1 MRFAIGEFA
10 HETNTFCP
18 GLTEVEAFQRRHW
31 ETGAEILAN
40 QRGVRTDT
48 GGMIA
53 AAERLGI
60 EIVPTFAT
68 STEPSAT
75 ISRRAYETIRDTLF
89 AAIRAAGQLDAICL
103 GLHGAGSAE
112 GIDDVEGTIL
122 AELREAVGREIPI
135 VVTLDLHGNT
145 TPAMLEHATA
155 LLYCHEYPHVD
166 VYERGEEAVA
176 LAAQIVRGEVHPV
189 MHLERLP
196 LMIPPSTTVEGPAR
210 AINELCFAW
219 EAKPG
224 MIDCAFT
231 HGFPYSDVPIIAT
244 SVLATADGD
253 AALARAAAED
263 VARRIVETRAEF
275 LSDLPDAEEAI
286 RQALAAKKHPVIVA
300 EVSDNPGGGAPGDG
314 THLLRAL
321 LAADAP
327 ETCFG
332 FIADPETA
340 RQAHEA
346 GTGATIEVRLGGKW
360 DELHGAPVE
369 ATAYVKCLTDGRFR
383 YTTPMGAGRQVDLGQ
398 MARLV
403 IGNVDVLVSSVRTQT
418 LDAEVFLL
426 HGIDVRRYRIVGL
439 KSQQH
444 FRAGFDHLAGTT
456 IRCDTPGL
464 TTSDLTQ
471 LPFTR
476 LTRPMWPLDEMTA
489 LTP

>member
-18 GLTEVEAFQRRHW
+18 GVTEVEAFQRRHW
-31 ETGAEILAN
+31 EEGEEILTKN
-40 QRGVRTDT
+40 RGVRSEL

-53 AAERLGI
+53 EGEILGI

-75 ISRRAYETIRDTLF
+75 ISKRAYETIRDKLIG
-89 AAIRAAGQLDAICL
+89 AIQAAGPVDAIVL
-103 GLHGAGSAE
+103 SLHGAGTAE
-112 GIDDVEGTIL
+112 GIDDVEGTFL
-122 AELREAVGREIPI
+122 GELREAVGREVPI

-145 TPAMLEHATA
+145 TQTMLDHANA

-166 VYERGEEAVA
+166 GIERGKEAVG
-176 LAAQIVRGEVHPV
+176 LAAKIVRGEVKPV

-196 LMIPPSTTVEGPAR
+196 LMVPPSTTVDGPAR

-219 EAKPG
+219 EEKPG
-224 MIDCAFT
+224 IIDCAFT
-231 HGFPYSDVPIIAT
+231 HGFPHTDVPIICT

-253 AALARAAAED
+253 AELARAAAQD
-263 VARRIVETRAEF
+263 VARRIVETRNDF
-275 LSDLPDAEEAI
+275 LRDLPGAEEAV
-286 RQALAAKKHPVIVA
+286 RQALAAERRPVIVA

-321 LAADAP
+321 LAANEP

-332 FIADPETA
+332 FIADPETS

-346 GTGATIEVRLGGKW
+346 GAGATIRVRLGGKW

-369 ATAYVKCLTDGRFR
+369 ASAYVKCLTDGRFR
-383 YTTPMGAGRQVDLGQ
+383 YTTPMGAGRQGDLGL
-398 MARLV
+398 MARLT
-403 IGNVDVLVSSVRTQT
+403 IGNVDVIVSSVRTQT
-418 LDAEVFLL
+418 LDSEVFLL
-426 HGIDVRRYRIVGL
+426 HGIDVRRYRVVAL

-456 IRCDTPGL
+456 IRCDTPGF
-464 TTSDLTQ
+464 TTSNLSL
-471 LPFTR
+471 LPYKR
-476 LTRPMWPLDEMTA
+476 VARPIWPLDEIG
-489 LTP
+489 